1 MFAVVV
7 GRSVRALKEQGIKT
21 EPAFAKVPGMEG
33 DPYDAL
39 LGFSTHGNP
48 I

>member
-1 MFAVVV
+1 MAR
-7 GRSVRALKEQGIKT
+7 RSVRALKEQGIQT
-21 EPAFAKVPGMEG
+21 EPASAKVPGMEG

-39 LGFSTHGNP
+39 LGFFTHGNP

>member
-1 MFAVVV
+1 MAR
-7 GRSVRALKEQGIKT
+7 RSVRTLKEQGIKT

-39 LGFSTHGNP
+39 LGLFTHGNP